1 MAVIDDFLTASM
13 GQPIA
18 VQIGID
24 VWGGVLFAGDDRH
37 IVLQMADGLKL
48 ITVEDITAIDVKQVT
63 EIVDPTR

>member
-1 MAVIDDFLTASM
+1 M

-24 VWGGVLFAGDDRH
+24 MWGGVLFAGDDRH

-63 EIVDPTR
+63 EIVDPEMN

>member
-1 MAVIDDFLTASM
+1 M

-48 ITVEDITAIDVKQVT
+48 ITVEDITAIDVKQHV
-63 EIVDPTR
+63 EIIDEVNNQ